1 MSKRIC
7 VSVWLSGFILL
18 LLPNGLAPQGQIVP
32 HNKVTSVIASFA
44 NSEFVGNDK
53 IRLNFRARINA
64 NAAGRVRYRWIRS
77 DGGAGDA
84 QEINFTA
91 AGAMVVTTSWTMGG
105 AHSGDSVW
113 EAVQIQYPNSLE
125 SNKARCLVPAL
136 DFKIIGLLNSVTPN
150 SWKGPCPATFQA
162 SSQITAVGKG
172 TAQYRWVRSD
182 GGKTRPQDLVFDG
195 PGTKTVMTSWKLSN
209 LRADEGQRRWIA
221 VEILYPNHILPS
233 SMGSLTLAT
242 APIPGVAVFD
252 LVCTEIA
259 RNPNVPIKL
268 EVSLSGMGLDL
279 RYNCEMPSFHS
290 KIGKWFKGKITV
302 RNLSPNPIKLSEQ
315 MPNYVM
321 TKMDVLVMFPRNK
334 EALKTKPSWPYVYN
348 DPNWGSYPLWY
359 PDTLAGH
366 GQFDTALGI
375 CFDVYDDHPIVYVGA
390 IYRDEPTDDRIVSNL
405 VKWETKL

>member
-1 MSKRIC
+1 M
-7 VSVWLSGFILL
+7 
-18 LLPNGLAPQGQIVP
+18 
-32 HNKVTSVIASFA
+32 
-44 NSEFVGNDK
+44 
-53 IRLNFRARINA
+53 
-64 NAAGRVRYRWIRS
+64 
-77 DGGAGDA
+77 
-84 QEINFTA
+84 
-91 AGAMVVTTSWTMGG
+91 
-105 AHSGDSVW
+105 
-113 EAVQIQYPNSLE
+113 
-125 SNKARCLVPAL
+125 
-136 DFKIIGLLNSVTPN
+136 
-150 SWKGPCPATFQA
+150 
-162 SSQITAVGKG
+162 
-172 TAQYRWVRSD
+172 RSD

-195 PGTKTVMTSWKLSN
+195 PGTKTVTTSWTLSN
-209 LRADEGQRRWIA
+209 LQANEGQRRWIA

-279 RYNCEMPSFHS
+279 GYNCEMPSFHS

-348 DPNWGSYPLWY
+348 DPNWG
-359 PDTLAGH
+359 
-366 GQFDTALGI
+366 
-375 CFDVYDDHPIVYVGA
+375 PIRSGSPTPWPVMGSLIRPSGSASTCTMIIPSFTSGPFIGTTRPTIGSSA
-390 IYRDEPTDDRIVSNL
+390 IS
-405 VKWETKL
+405 